1 MKIKIPWKS
10 LYTES
15 VKVLIDGLTILI
27 APKSSVQ
34 YDAEREKKE
43 NIDNKL
49 KQVKKLIDLEK
60 NNQSN
65 YSFIILKLN

>member
-65 YSFIILKLN
+65 Y